1 MRRSR
6 LLGAVAGLVLLCAVP
21 SVAAGAPRFGFVQ
34 IASGLSDAVYVTS
47 APDDPATLYVVEQS
61 GVVET
66 VRDGHI
72 VSTFLDIR
80 PRVSFDGERGLLSIA
95 FHPSYARNHLF
106 YVDYTDAAGDIH
118 VVEYSA
124 ANGVATL
131 SSARELLDVVHPW
144 PNHNGGQLQFD
155 RAGRLW
161 FGIGDG
167 GTDPTVQGASLGDPE
182 NHAQDPATRLGKLL
196 RIDPTAPHAVW
207 KTAGVGLRNPWRFSF
222 DRRTGDLWI
231 GDVGAA
237 TEEEVDFRP
246 AAKAASLADF
256 GWSRLEGRLTY
267 NPKVHLLAGLPL
279 VAPLWIYS
287 HRGGS
292 FCAVV
297 GGYVYRGSSVPAANG
312 LYFFGDYCAGTV
324 WTLRRSK
331 GHAVAT
337 MLDGRLPSLT
347 SFGEA
352 SDGALYAVTSD
363 GNLYELR

>member
-1 MRRSR
+1 MRR
-6 LLGAVAGLVLLCAVP
+6 
-21 SVAAGAPRFGFVQ
+21 VAALAAVSAALTLLAGAASGAPRFGFVQ

-66 VRDGHI
+66 VRDGYI

-80 PRVSFDGERGLLSIA
+80 PRVTFDGERGLLSIA

-167 GTDPTVQGASLGDPE
+167 GTDPTAQGASLGDPE
-182 NHAQDPATRLGKLL
+182 NHAQDPTSRLGKLL
-196 RIDPTAPHAVW
+196 RIDPTAPSAVW
-207 KTAGVGLRNPWRFSF
+207 KTAGLGLRNPWRFSF

-237 TEEEVDFRP
+237 TEGTAQSRTSP
-246 AAKAASLADF
+246 ATAPSRRLLRTTPLPCATACSLF
-256 GWSRLEGRLTY
+256 TLGRRK
-267 NPKVHLLAGLPL
+267 P
-279 VAPLWIYS
+279 
-287 HRGGS
+287 R
-292 FCAVV
+292 F
-297 GGYVYRGSSVPAANG
+297 
-312 LYFFGDYCAGTV
+312 
-324 WTLRRSK
+324 
-331 GHAVAT
+331 
-337 MLDGRLPSLT
+337 
-347 SFGEA
+347 A
-352 SDGALYAVTSD
+352 SDAHAMLTRWRPNVS
-363 GNLYELR
+363 